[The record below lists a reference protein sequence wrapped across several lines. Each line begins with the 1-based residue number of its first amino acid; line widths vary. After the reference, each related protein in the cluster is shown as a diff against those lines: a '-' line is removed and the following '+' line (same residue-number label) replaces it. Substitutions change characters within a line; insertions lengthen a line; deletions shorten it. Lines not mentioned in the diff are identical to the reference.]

1 MIDSPREKP
10 DLPDYELLKTPAE
23 LPSED
28 PSRRRRTLWM
38 LGALFAAAVV
48 VAAYMSFRDR
58 QASRDVTLATERVE
72 AGQRPAQPLGGTA
85 LPVDLPPLDQTDQLV
100 RELMK
105 QLSSHP
111 RVAAWLATDGLIRSF
126 VAAVAN
132 VADGQT
138 PATHLRILRPSSGF
152 VAIERDGNLFVDPRS
167 FDRYD
172 TLAAAAASIDAAGAA
187 SVYSTLKPR
196 IEEAYR
202 ELGFPDTPFD
212 RTLQRAVVLLLAT
225 PHLDEAGRLRVE
237 SRGIG
242 YGFADPTLEALPAA
256 QKQLLRTGP
265 RNGRSI
271 LASLRNIALAL
282 GIPAEQLP
290 AP

>member
-1 MIDSPREKP
+1 
-10 DLPDYELLKTPAE
+10 
-23 LPSED
+23 
-28 PSRRRRTLWM
+28 
-38 LGALFAAAVV
+38 
-48 VAAYMSFRDR
+48 
-58 QASRDVTLATERVE
+58 
-72 AGQRPAQPLGGTA
+72 
-85 LPVDLPPLDQTDQLV
+85 
-100 RELMK
+100 
-105 QLSSHP
+105 
-111 RVAAWLATDGLIRSF
+111 
-126 VAAVAN
+126 
-132 VADGQT
+132 
-138 PATHLRILRPSSGF
+138 
-152 VAIERDGNLFVDPRS
+152 
-167 FDRYD
+167 
-172 TLAAAAASIDAAGAA
+172 
-187 SVYSTLKPR
+187 VYSTLKPR

-202 ELGFPDTPFD
+202 ELGFPETPFD